1 MQDLY
6 DHYQHASTSA
16 KKLNFL
22 GPNLEQLPYPL
33 WDPKVWTNARQLGS
47 AQTHKLVYVATD
59 RHKQQQILKCTK
71 RYGWDVH
78 RSWAKAGIVPQL
90 LTEQSSVPG
99 RWQHVQMEYLPSNV
113 GWLTMRFLMQP
124 VKEQLKYA
132 PEHFVLKPIDIP
144 ELILR
149 AEELL
154 QKAHMIPV
162 LGASAAHG
170 DARPD
175 NIMVL
180 MEASKIKQ
188 LKLIDMDWAGP
199 VGSTQYPVLLNTKS
213 IVWPAGV
220 GPGQALQQ
228 KHDIELLHLQVKS
241 ATCAAVSN
249 WRAMFA
255 HSVQVSDMDVDA

>member
-16 KKLNFL
+16 NKLNFL
-22 GPNLEQLPYPL
+22 GPSLEQLPYPL
-33 WDPKVWTNARQLGS
+33 WDPEVWTNAHQLGP
-47 AQTHKLVYVATD
+47 AQTQKLVYVATD
-59 RHKQQQILKCTK
+59 QHKQQRIFKFAKQ
-71 RYGWDVH
+71 YGWDVH
-78 RSWAKAGIVPQL
+78 RSWAEAGIVPQL
-90 LTEQSSVPG
+90 FTEPSPLPG

-132 PEHFVLKPIDIP
+132 PEHFVLGPAHIP
-144 ELILR
+144 ELILK
-149 AEELL
+149 AEQLL
-154 QKAHMIPV
+154 QKAHLTPV

-228 KHDIELLHLQVKS
+228 KHDIALLHLQTNP
-241 ATCAAVSN
+241 ATHAAVCD